1 MSMIT
6 TAFPS
11 KKTMPSL
18 NIERYPTFNENLKK
32 NPKKKNRTF
41 SDVTYEQENTWG
53 YERSTRTGNDLKR
66 MRRANKQ
73 LITKSRNTKRQL
85 KNMESGLRTP
95 MEENDAS
102 NEADS
107 VDFSIGMEKYEKDQ
121 DRRWFGLSGDDV
133 FYNSDGESVLFDD
146 MEPVQVRICIKV

>member
-1 MSMIT
+1 
-6 TAFPS
+6 
-11 KKTMPSL
+11 MPSL

-41 SDVTYEQENTWG
+41 SDVTYGQENTWG

-66 MRRANKQ
+66 MRRANKK

-85 KNMESGLRTP
+85 KNLESGMRTP

-107 VDFSIGMEKYEKDQ
+107 VDFSIGMEKYENVMMQEMYEMDTTGWYIEVTTSSEGDERPWVSFELK
-121 DRRWFGLSGDDV
+121 RRCV
-133 FYNSDGESVLFDD
+133 
-146 MEPVQVRICIKV
+146 EPV